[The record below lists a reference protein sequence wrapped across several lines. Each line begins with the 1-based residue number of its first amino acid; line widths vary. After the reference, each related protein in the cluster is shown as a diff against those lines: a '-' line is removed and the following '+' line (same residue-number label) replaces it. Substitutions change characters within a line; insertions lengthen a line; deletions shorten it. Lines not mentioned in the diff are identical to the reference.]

1 MRIWGRLALMVFCR
15 RLSEGRGAVSS
26 RLNLSRP
33 SWISANESS
42 ANRFA
47 ASVVIW

>member
-26 RLNLSRP
+26 RLKLKP
-33 SWISANESS
+33 A
-42 ANRFA
+42 
-47 ASVVIW
+47 VVDLGK